1 MIFSI
6 IYPQKI
12 NFMAVKILQFSIIV
26 FILFP
31 SLLFSQNS
39 LDPVKNEAQNLHVS
53 EVQKRKI
60 SASEFLLLPEEKKLH
75 IRNNPN
81 LYVLDESINVVL
93 QRPIRHR
100 IKRAEYDSMPVSRK
114 AHIDAN
120 LDKYEIVD

>member
-1 MIFSI
+1 M
-6 IYPQKI
+6 KK
-12 NFMAVKILQFSIIV
+12 AILQFFTVLV
-26 FILFP
+26 FLLP
-31 SLLFSQNS
+31 SVIFAQINPEEGKNNLPTLVNS
-39 LDPVKNEAQNLHVS
+39 NP

-81 LYVLDESINVVL
+81 LYVLDESIDVVIE
-93 QRPIRHR
+93 RPIRHR
-100 IKRAEYDSMPVSRK
+100 IKRSEYDIMPASRK

>member
-1 MIFSI
+1 MLT
-6 IYPQKI
+6 
-12 NFMAVKILQFSIIV
+12 KILHFSFGV
-26 FILFP
+26 LFIFP
-31 SLLFSQNS
+31 SILFSQIS
-39 LDPVKNEAQNLHVS
+39 LEQSKTETPNLNNQ

-81 LYVLDESINVVL
+81 LYVLDESIEVVL

-100 IKRAEYDSMPVSRK
+100 IKRAEYDIMPAPRK

>member
-1 MIFSI
+1 MLT
-6 IYPQKI
+6 
-12 NFMAVKILQFSIIV
+12 KILQFS
-26 FILFP
+26 FGALFLFP
-31 SLLFSQNS
+31 SILFSQNS
-39 LDPVKNEAQNLHVS
+39 LEQSKNETPNLNIQ

-60 SASEFLLLPEEKKLH
+60 STSEFLLLPEEKKLH

-81 LYVLDESINVVL
+81 LYVLDESIDVVI

-100 IKRAEYDSMPVSRK
+100 IKRAEYDIMPASRK

>member
-1 MIFSI
+1 MET
-6 IYPQKI
+6 
-12 NFMAVKILQFSIIV
+12 KILK
-26 FILFP
+26 FILGVFFLIP
-31 SLLFSQNS
+31 SMLFSQNTIDPEKTETAS
-39 LDPVKNEAQNLHVS
+39 LNNS

-93 QRPIRHR
+93 QRPVRHKV
-100 IKRAEYDSMPVSRK
+100 KRAEYNIMPASRK
-114 AHIDAN
+114 AHIEGN